1 MKKLFTFAI
10 ICLSITL
17 TSCKKQ
23 ESLQSYL
30 IQTEDNQDYVR
41 FDFSTSMLGSFF
53 EDISEEDQ
61 KTFQSVRK
69 MNIAFLPVN
78 KANEEEFGV
87 ERKKIKGI
95 MKNTDYK
102 SLIRVNDKRG
112 KGTIYY
118 AGEADSID
126 EIVAVIYAKDFGL
139 GVARILGKDMNIEK
153 IMKMVQNTNMEDKGD
168 ELEKIKDIFGG
179 QFQTEKLHV
188 EPVQ

>member
-10 ICLSITL
+10 ICLTL
-17 TSCKKQ
+17 TITSCKKQ

-53 EDISEEDQ
+53 DNISEEDQ

-78 KANEEEFGV
+78 KASEEDFGT

-118 AGEADSID
+118 AGEADAID
-126 EIVAVIYAKDFGL
+126 EIVAVVYAKDFGL
-139 GVARILGKDMNIEK
+139 GVARVLGNDMNIEK
-153 IMKMVQNTNMEDKGD
+153 IMKMVQNLDTKDKGD

-179 QFQTEKLHV
+179 QFQTDKLHV
-188 EPVQ
+188 EPVE

>member
-53 EDISEEDQ
+53 EDISEDDQ

-118 AGEADSID
+118 AGEADAID

-139 GVARILGKDMNIEK
+139 GVARILGNDMNIEK
-153 IMKMVQNTNMEDKGD
+153 IMKMVQNANMEDKGD

>member
-1 MKKLFTFAI
+1 MKKLFTFTI

-17 TSCKKQ
+17 ISCKKQ

-118 AGEADSID
+118 AGEADAID

-139 GVARILGKDMNIEK
+139 GVARILGNDMNIEK
-153 IMKMVQNTNMEDKGD
+153 IMKMVQNANMEDKGD

>member
-1 MKKLFTFAI
+1 MKKLFTFTI

-118 AGEADSID
+118 AGEADAID

-139 GVARILGKDMNIEK
+139 GVARILGNDMNIEK
-153 IMKMVQNTNMEDKGD
+153 IMKMVQNANMEDKGD

>member
-10 ICLSITL
+10 ICLTL
-17 TSCKKQ
+17 TVTSCKKQ

-41 FDFSTSMLGSFF
+41 FDFSTSMLGSFL
-53 EDISEEDQ
+53 ENISEEDQ
-61 KTFQSVRK
+61 QTFRSVKK

-78 KANEEEFGV
+78 KATEEVFSE

-112 KGTIYY
+112 KGNIYY
-118 AGEADSID
+118 AGEADAID
-126 EIVAVIYAKDFGL
+126 EIVAVIYAKDFGF
-139 GVARILGKDMNIEK
+139 GVARILGNDMNIEK
-153 IMKMVQNTNMEDKGD
+153 IMKMVQNIDTKDKGD
-168 ELEKIKDIFGG
+168 ELVKIKDIFGG